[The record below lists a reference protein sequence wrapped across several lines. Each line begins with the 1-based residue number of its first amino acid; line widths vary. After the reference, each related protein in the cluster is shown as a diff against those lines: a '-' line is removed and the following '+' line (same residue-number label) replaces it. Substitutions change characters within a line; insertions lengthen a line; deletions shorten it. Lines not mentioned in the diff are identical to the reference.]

1 MKRINKIFI
10 VIIITLGVLI
20 GIKKNQKFNDFFY
33 KNIYESSIPF
43 VKINNWYEKI
53 FGSSLPFKNV
63 NNTDMVFNEK
73 LAYNSSEKYLEGVRL
88 NVQNE
93 YMVPSYGT
101 GLVLFIG
108 EKENYG
114 NTVIVS
120 LNDGI
125 DIWYSNIKPSVSLY
139 DYIKEG
145 ELVGTSISDYIY
157 VVFKKDGVV
166 LNYEEY
172 LH

>member
-1 MKRINKIFI
+1 MKKLNKILI
-10 VIIITLGVLI
+10 VVIITLSTLI
-20 GIKKNQKFNDFFY
+20 GIKKSKTFNNFFY

-43 VKINNWYEKI
+43 IKINNWYEKI
-53 FGSSLPFKNV
+53 FGTIPFKNIT
-63 NNTDMVFNEK
+63 NTEMVFNEK
-73 LAYNSSEKYLEGVRL
+73 LTYQSSEKYLDGVKL

-93 YMVPSYGT
+93 YLVPSYGT

-125 DIWYSNIKPSVSLY
+125 DIWYSNINPSVKLY

-145 ELVGTSISDYIY
+145 ELIGTSLSNYIY
-157 VVFKKDGVV
+157 VVFKKDGAI